1 MLNFLLPAFLA
12 VLLST
17 TAAAEFSDVRID
29 SKFKKY
35 LKADPLLMELSGAK
49 IIALPDGKHVVLA
62 VASTVLKDGSPV
74 DRKRARKVC
83 QLKALA
89 YFIGERDGV
98 QIVHVERSAD
108 QTVIQ
113 IKAGKETAESVSEY
127 LELTKAEIRGTTKSM
142 PVIGTWKS
150 KDGSVFYLASGVML
164 DEDGEVIRSQ
174 ITD

>member
-1 MLNFLLPAFLA
+1 MLHFLLPACLA

-17 TAAAEFSDVRID
+17 TSAAEFSDVRID

-49 IIALPDGKHVVLA
+49 VIALPDGKHVVLA
-62 VASTVLKDGSPV
+62 VASTVLKDGSPA
-74 DRKRARKVC
+74 DRIRAERVC
-83 QLKALA
+83 RLKALA
-89 YFIGERDGV
+89 YFIGDRDGV

-108 QTVIQ
+108 QTVIK

-127 LELTKAEIRGTTKSM
+127 LEQTEAKTRGIAKGMS
-142 PVIGTWKS
+142 VIGRWKS
-150 KDGSVFYLASGVML
+150 KDGSVFYLAYGAIL

-174 ITD
+174 ISE